1 MLEQLLN
8 SISLEEII
16 ETKDRSWSFPLL
28 KELRN
33 SIDPTEDALEKLTKA
48 LIALEDYRLI
58 EPLLEIV
65 LDGSLAAKVREAASL
80 TLCAYCTVET
90 AEERAKWWQDGDE
103 TIKRHAMRMAKKEE
117 AELVVAIAKDP
128 LDPLFCEALKKLGEW
143 TEPHFQELLIQAL
156 DQVQP
161 KFRAIAAKALIW
173 EQPVRAEKRLLEIA
187 MEADKEAAKAAL
199 QTLCYCVSNELLLK
213 LAELTEKPPHKCLKA
228 EYENAFGWVA
238 KEFNFFLHDHY
249 WESEAARQYFENW
262 CRPAKQLL
270 EVRSISRK
278 REQSAS
284 AQSTSKENDCPSA
297 EANTPEKNNYEL
309 DADKI
314 IADLSDENGK
324 WTEKSN
330 RYFNLDNLDRFRDF
344 TENDQ
349 EKLLKF
355 LTESP
360 DPGLRELAVETC
372 KVLNNSEHMQTLLG
386 DKCHRVRRR
395 SIYRCK
401 YFERNE
407 KIAQILLSIIGD
419 QNTDGSMAIETLESY
434 FVHASIIGQSD
445 WLLGLA
451 LYDKRPEVRRVAV
464 TRLRDLQEKEHSEK
478 LLSILAEPPCNTWC
492 LHIAVLQN
500 CLYFDMEIP
509 FSYLEPLLTIDNPS
523 LQEILAEAL
532 FRPCS

>member
-213 LAELTEKPPHKCLKA
+213 LAELTEKPPYKCLKA

-309 DADKI
+309 DVDKI
-314 IADLSDENGK
+314 IADLSDESGK
-324 WTEKSN
+324 WREKGE
-330 RYFNLDNLDRFRDF
+330 RYFNIDGF
-344 TENDQ
+344 TEFKEHDQ
-349 EKLLKF
+349 DRLLKF
-355 LTESP
+355 LAESP
-360 DPGLRELAVETC
+360 DPGVRELAVETC
-372 KVLNNSEHMQTLLG
+372 KVLKNSEHIQALLK

-395 SIYRCK
+395 SICQCK
-401 YFERNE
+401 YLERNE
-407 KIAQILLSIIGD
+407 QIALILLSIIID
-419 QNTDGSMAIETLESY
+419 QNTESSMAIETLESY
-434 FVHASIIGQSD
+434 FVHASIIGQAD

-464 TRLRDLQEKEHSEK
+464 NRLRELDAKEHSKK
-478 LLSILAEPPCNTWC
+478 LLAILTEPPCNTWY
-492 LHIAVLQN
+492 LHIAVIEN
-500 CLYFDMEIP
+500 CLYFNIEIP
-509 FSYLEPLLTIDNPS
+509 FSYLEPLMTIDNPS
-523 LQEILAEAL
+523 LQEAVAKAL
-532 FRPCS
+532 FRPT